1 MKKVKKIDVSGYES
15 VNIDEKINKFLEEN
29 NVDLID
35 IKYVFENG
43 YESALIIYEGGR
55 GIK

>member
-15 VNIDEKINKFLEEN
+15 VKIDEKINKFLEEN
-29 NVDLID
+29 IVDLID
-35 IKYVFENG
+35 VKYVFGNG